1 MELNGRKIKYST
13 IQLSGIYHPRGIADA
28 YISYAEFDDGTLLTE
43 DDLEALANTSDY
55 DEVVYEI
62 QLDKR

>member
-13 IQLSGIYHPRGIADA
+13 IQLSGIYHSMGIADA
-28 YISYAEFDDGTLLTE
+28 YISYAEFDDGTMLTE

>member
-1 MELNGRKIKYST
+1 VQLNGRKINYST
-13 IQLSGIYHPRGIADA
+13 IRLSGIYHSRGIADA

-55 DEVVYEI
+55 DDVVYEI

>member
-1 MELNGRKIKYST
+1 MELNGRKINWST
-13 IQLSGIYHPRGIADA
+13 IELSGIYHPRGIADA
-28 YISYAEFDDGTLLTE
+28 YISYAEFEDGTLLNE

-55 DEVVYEI
+55 DDVVYEI

>member
-13 IQLSGIYHPRGIADA
+13 IQLSGIYHSRGLSDA
-28 YISYAEFDDGTLLTE
+28 YISYAEFEDGTMLNE

>member
-1 MELNGRKIKYST
+1 MELNGRKIKCST
-13 IQLSGIYHPRGIADA
+13 IELSGIYHPRGIADA

-55 DEVVYEI
+55 DGIIYEI

>member
-13 IQLSGIYHPRGIADA
+13 IELSGIYHPRGIADA
-28 YISYAEFDDGTLLTE
+28 YISYAEFDDGTMLIE

-55 DEVVYEI
+55 DQVVYEI
-62 QLDKR
+62 QLNKR

>member
-13 IQLSGIYHPRGIADA
+13 IELSGIYHSRGLSDA
-28 YISYAEFDDGTLLTE
+28 YISYAEFEDGTLLTGG
-43 DDLEALANTSDY
+43 DLEALASTSDY
-55 DEVVYEI
+55 DEVIYEI

>member
-13 IQLSGIYHPRGIADA
+13 IELSGIYHSMGIADA

-55 DEVVYEI
+55 DQVVYEI

>member
-1 MELNGRKIKYST
+1 MELNGRKINWST
-13 IQLSGIYHPRGIADA
+13 IQLSGIYHLRGIADA
-28 YISYAEFDDGTLLTE
+28 YISYAEFEDGTMLNE

-55 DEVVYEI
+55 DGIIYEI

>member
-13 IQLSGIYHPRGIADA
+13 IELSGIYHSRGLSDA
-28 YISYAEFDDGTLLTE
+28 YISYAEFEDGTLLTE
-43 DDLEALANTSDY
+43 DDLEALASTSDY
-55 DEVVYEI
+55 DQVVYEI

>member
-13 IQLSGIYHPRGIADA
+13 IELSGIYHSRGLSDA
-28 YISYAEFDDGTLLTE
+28 YISYAEFEDGTLLTE

-55 DEVVYEI
+55 DQVVYEI

>member
-13 IQLSGIYHPRGIADA
+13 IQLSGIYHSRGLSDA
-28 YISYAEFDDGTLLTE
+28 YISYAEFEDGTLLTE

-55 DEVVYEI
+55 DGVIYEI